1 MAAHSED
8 FVILTCGVLTQYC
21 SVTNRRTD
29 RRKNTQAMAKMR
41 EALHAVVCKNQV
53 KPQVWHNDPWPDLI
67 KRADPGAEMCY
78 SQIIVNFG

>member
-53 KPQVWHNDPWPDLI
+53 KPQV
-67 KRADPGAEMCY
+67 
-78 SQIIVNFG
+78 